1 MKRIVLL
8 IVIVVLC
15 ITAQALANKP
25 NILWIMAEDTSPWM
39 GCYGDKINAAATPN
53 IDTLA
58 ASGVRFARA
67 FVPAP
72 VCSPCRSALIA
83 GQSQIR
89 FGAHEHRSS
98 RGPVKIKLGSG
109 GRRRTGMP
117 FRTGLVSAAQPVSR
131 ALASSAKIPS
141 SAARAGPSALRPS

>member
-1 MKRIVLL
+1 MKRFAKVLA
-8 IVIVVLC
+8 VFVLC
-15 ITAQALANKP
+15 TATPVLANRP

-53 IDTLA
+53 IDNLA

-98 RGPVKIKLGSG
+98 RGPVKIQLPKGMKLL
-109 GRRRTGMP
+109 P
-117 FRTGLVSAAQPVSR
+117 QIL
-131 ALASSAKIPS
+131 
-141 SAARAGPSALRPS
+141 